1 MWLLIFN
8 QWHKKENKK
17 LGDIKQY
24 IHLQKGLK
32 TKQMI
37 IILTV
42 KVKTIIITI
51 IAIIII
57 AIIIIMIITI
67 IIIIIIIIIIKRKQN
82 TLNRRTQ
89 SKTGDKKHLIVLLKN
104 SL

>member
-1 MWLLIFN
+1 
-8 QWHKKENKK
+8 
-17 LGDIKQY
+17 
-24 IHLQKGLK
+24 
-32 TKQMI
+32 MI

-57 AIIIIMIITI
+57 AIIIITIIT
-67 IIIIIIIIIIKRKQN
+67 IIIIIIKRKQK